1 MYDKQVR
8 RRRAVLF
15 ALVVCCLVLLTAYFG
30 ESSGGPLRSVQT
42 GAMEVVAPVQEG
54 ANRALKP
61 FRDLFGWFGDTWD
74 AKDERDK
81 LEAERD
87 QLRQEVARLKLMEN
101 ENAELRD
108 LVDYARGSGLDAY
121 DPVTARVYSR
131 SNSSWYS
138 TIEIN
143 KGSSDG
149 VQVNQPV
156 INGKGLVGKVKTV
169 SDGNAVVMLLSD
181 SEFGAAALAVEADQ
195 PGSIL
200 PVTGSPGDLLLDL
213 VPSAKEVRRGDRI
226 VTAGTVSDRLPSPF
240 PEGILIGTVKRIDGE
255 GELDRT
261 IHVEPAAD
269 LRSLDFVQLTT
280 VSQIAVFGVPAD
292 LSPLLVAA
300 VGLLCGSIAGA
311 SFGFG
316 IGLFMDTLLAQTLG
330 LSSLVLVGTG
340 YAAGRLRELRDPAH
354 ALIPVAVG
362 AAATAVAAVGFT
374 ILQLLLGVDAPV
386 SVMLIRQILLVIVLN
401 TLIAMPVYLACRR
414 VLAPFLPDDPRR
426 RRRRAYTTGGLSPL
440 SRA

>member
-1 MYDKQVR
+1 
-8 RRRAVLF
+8 
-15 ALVVCCLVLLTAYFG
+15 
-30 ESSGGPLRSVQT
+30 
-42 GAMEVVAPVQEG
+42 VQEG

-81 LEAERD
+81 LEDERD
-87 QLRQEVARLKLMEN
+87 ALRQEVARLKLMEN

-108 LVDYARGSGLDAY
+108 IVDYARGNGLDAY

-149 VQVNQPV
+149 VEENQPV

-181 SEFGAAALAVEADQ
+181 SEFGVSALAAEADQ

-200 PVTGSPGDLLLDL
+200 PVAGSPGDLLLDL
-213 VPSAKEVRRGDRI
+213 VPDAKEVRKGDRI

-261 IHVEPAAD
+261 IHVAPAAD
-269 LRSLDFVQLTT
+269 LRSLDFVQVLTT
-280 VSQIAVFGVPAD
+280 PASD
-292 LSPLLVAA
+292 LR
-300 VGLLCGSIAGA
+300 A
-311 SFGFG
+311 S
-316 IGLFMDTLLAQTLG
+316 TET
-330 LSSLVLVGTG
+330 
-340 YAAGRLRELRDPAH
+340 P
-354 ALIPVAVG
+354 
-362 AAATAVAAVGFT
+362 
-374 ILQLLLGVDAPV
+374 
-386 SVMLIRQILLVIVLN
+386 
-401 TLIAMPVYLACRR
+401 
-414 VLAPFLPDDPRR
+414 
-426 RRRRAYTTGGLSPL
+426 
-440 SRA
+440 

>member
-61 FRDLFGWFGDTWD
+61 FRDLFGWFGDTLD

-87 QLRQEVARLKLMEN
+87 SLRQEVARLQLMKNEN
-101 ENAELRD
+101 EELRAI
-108 LVDYARGSGLDAY
+108 VDYGRGSGIDAY
-121 DPVTARVYSR
+121 APVTARVYSR

-149 VQVNQPV
+149 VEVNQPV
-156 INGKGLVGKVKTV
+156 INGKGLVGKVKRV

-181 SEFGAAALAVEADQ
+181 SEFGVSALAAQADQ

-200 PVTGSPGDLLLDL
+200 PVAGSPGDLLLDL
-213 VPSAKEVRRGDRI
+213 VPNAKQVRKGDRI

-261 IHVEPAAD
+261 IHVAPAAD
-269 LRSLDFVQLTT
+269 LRSLDFVQVLTKP
-280 VSQIAVFGVPAD
+280 SSD
-292 LSPLLVAA
+292 LR
-300 VGLLCGSIAGA
+300 A
-311 SFGFG
+311 S
-316 IGLFMDTLLAQTLG
+316 
-330 LSSLVLVGTG
+330 
-340 YAAGRLRELRDPAH
+340 
-354 ALIPVAVG
+354 
-362 AAATAVAAVGFT
+362 
-374 ILQLLLGVDAPV
+374 
-386 SVMLIRQILLVIVLN
+386 
-401 TLIAMPVYLACRR
+401 
-414 VLAPFLPDDPRR
+414 
-426 RRRRAYTTGGLSPL
+426 TTP
-440 SRA
+440 

>member
-1 MYDKQVR
+1 MYDRQVR
-8 RRRAVLF
+8 RRRAVLL

-30 ESSGGPLRSVQT
+30 ESSGGPLKSVQT

-61 FRDLFGWFGDTWD
+61 FRDLFGWFGDTLD

-87 QLRQEVARLKLMEN
+87 ALRQEVARLKVMEN

-108 LVDYARGSGLDAY
+108 LVDYSRATGVDAY
-121 DPVTARVYSR
+121 EPVTARVYSR

-149 VQVNQPV
+149 LAVNQPV
-156 INGKGLVGKVKTV
+156 INGKGLVGKVKLV

-181 SEFGAAALAVEADQ
+181 SEFGVSALAAEADQ

-200 PVTGSPGDLLLDL
+200 PVAGSPGDLLLDL
-213 VPSAKEVRRGDRI
+213 VPEAKEVRKGDRI

-240 PEGILIGTVKRIDGE
+240 PPGILIGSVKRVEGE

-269 LRSLDFVQLTT
+269 LRNLDFVQVLTK
-280 VSQIAVFGVPAD
+280 PNAD
-292 LSPLLVAA
+292 LR
-300 VGLLCGSIAGA
+300 A
-311 SFGFG
+311 S
-316 IGLFMDTLLAQTLG
+316 T
-330 LSSLVLVGTG
+330 GT
-340 YAAGRLRELRDPAH
+340 P
-354 ALIPVAVG
+354 
-362 AAATAVAAVGFT
+362 
-374 ILQLLLGVDAPV
+374 
-386 SVMLIRQILLVIVLN
+386 
-401 TLIAMPVYLACRR
+401 
-414 VLAPFLPDDPRR
+414 
-426 RRRRAYTTGGLSPL
+426 
-440 SRA
+440 

>member
-61 FRDLFGWFGDTWD
+61 FRDLFGWFGDTLD

-87 QLRQEVARLKLMEN
+87 TLRQEVARLQLMQNEN
-101 ENAELRD
+101 EELRA
-108 LVDYARGSGLDAY
+108 LVDYGRGSGIDAY
-121 DPVTARVYSR
+121 APVTARVYSR

-149 VQVNQPV
+149 VEVNQPV
-156 INGKGLVGKVKTV
+156 INGKGLVGKVKRV

-181 SEFGAAALAVEADQ
+181 SEFGVSALAAQADQ

-200 PVTGSPGDLLLDL
+200 PVAGSPGDLLLDL
-213 VPSAKEVRRGDRI
+213 VPNAKEVRKGDRI

-240 PEGILIGTVKRIDGE
+240 PEGILIGTVKRVDGE

-261 IHVEPAAD
+261 IHVAPAAD
-269 LRSLDFVQLTT
+269 LRSLDFVQVLTKPT
-280 VSQIAVFGVPAD
+280 SD
-292 LSPLLVAA
+292 LR
-300 VGLLCGSIAGA
+300 A
-311 SFGFG
+311 S
-316 IGLFMDTLLAQTLG
+316 TST
-330 LSSLVLVGTG
+330 
-340 YAAGRLRELRDPAH
+340 P
-354 ALIPVAVG
+354 
-362 AAATAVAAVGFT
+362 
-374 ILQLLLGVDAPV
+374 
-386 SVMLIRQILLVIVLN
+386 
-401 TLIAMPVYLACRR
+401 
-414 VLAPFLPDDPRR
+414 
-426 RRRRAYTTGGLSPL
+426 
-440 SRA
+440 

>member
-61 FRDLFGWFGDTWD
+61 FRDLFGWFGDTID
-74 AKDERDK
+74 AKGERDK
-81 LEAERD
+81 LEEERD
-87 QLRQEVARLKLMEN
+87 RLRQEVARLQLTEN
-101 ENAELRD
+101 ENQELRE

-149 VQVNQPV
+149 VAVNQPV
-156 INGKGLVGKVKTV
+156 INGKGLVGKVKRV

-181 SEFGAAALAVEADQ
+181 SEFGVSALAVQANQ

-200 PVTGSPGDLLLDL
+200 PVAGSPEDLLLDL
-213 VPSAKEVRRGDRI
+213 VPNAKQVRKGDRI
-226 VTAGTVSDRLPSPF
+226 VTAGTVSERLPSPF
-240 PEGILIGTVKRIDGE
+240 PEGILIGTVERVEGE

-269 LRSLDFVQLTT
+269 LRSLDFVQVLTK
-280 VSQIAVFGVPAD
+280 PASD
-292 LSPLLVAA
+292 LR
-300 VGLLCGSIAGA
+300 A
-311 SFGFG
+311 S
-316 IGLFMDTLLAQTLG
+316 
-330 LSSLVLVGTG
+330 
-340 YAAGRLRELRDPAH
+340 
-354 ALIPVAVG
+354 
-362 AAATAVAAVGFT
+362 ATT
-374 ILQLLLGVDAPV
+374 P
-386 SVMLIRQILLVIVLN
+386 
-401 TLIAMPVYLACRR
+401 
-414 VLAPFLPDDPRR
+414 
-426 RRRRAYTTGGLSPL
+426 
-440 SRA
+440 

>member
-87 QLRQEVARLKLMEN
+87 QLRQEVARLQLMEN

-108 LVDYARGSGLDAY
+108 LVDYARESGLDAY

-149 VQVNQPV
+149 VQINQPV

-181 SEFGAAALAVEADQ
+181 AEFGAAALAAEADQ

-213 VPSAKEVRRGDRI
+213 VPNAKEIRKGDRI

-240 PEGILIGTVKRIDGE
+240 PEGILIGTVKRIEGE

-269 LRSLDFVQLTT
+269 LRSLDFVQVLTKPT
-280 VSQIAVFGVPAD
+280 SD
-292 LSPLLVAA
+292 LR
-300 VGLLCGSIAGA
+300 A
-311 SFGFG
+311 S
-316 IGLFMDTLLAQTLG
+316 T
-330 LSSLVLVGTG
+330 GT
-340 YAAGRLRELRDPAH
+340 P
-354 ALIPVAVG
+354 
-362 AAATAVAAVGFT
+362 
-374 ILQLLLGVDAPV
+374 
-386 SVMLIRQILLVIVLN
+386 
-401 TLIAMPVYLACRR
+401 
-414 VLAPFLPDDPRR
+414 
-426 RRRRAYTTGGLSPL
+426 
-440 SRA
+440 